1 MDGEDDR
8 TVDPVAGADQPPA
21 YRILADRIADEIL
34 SGKFGLGEQLPPEVS
49 LAERFGVHR
58 STVREGIRLLE
69 ETGMLRRK
77 SQKRLVVSVPDGNHL
92 AGRTVQAFIMRKIT
106 VRDLYEANLAL
117 DPILARLAA
126 TSASSAQIARLHR
139 NVEETR
145 AARED
150 HPRLAELD
158 AEFHLLVCEAT
169 GNEIFQTMRQPLHD
183 LFMPM
188 VSELIDSIDT
198 SGRMLEAH
206 EKILT
211 AIENRNG
218 EEAEKWA
225 RRHMEDFK
233 RGYLKAALDFDS
245 RVAYERA
252 LPT

>member
-1 MDGEDDR
+1 MDMENDASADLHA
-8 TVDPVAGADQPPA
+8 TADQPPA
-21 YRILADRIADEIL
+21 YRVLADRIADEIL
-34 SGKFGLGEQLPPEVS
+34 SGKFRLGEQLPPEVS

-92 AGRTVQAFIMRKIT
+92 AGRTVQSFIMREIT
-106 VRDLYEANLAL
+106 VRDLYEANLAF

-126 TSASSAQIARLHR
+126 TSASSAQVARLHR
-139 NVEETR
+139 NVDETR
-145 AARED
+145 EVTEN

-188 VSELIDSIDT
+188 VSELIDNIDT
-198 SGRMLEAH
+198 SGWMLEAH
-206 EKILT
+206 ERILT
-211 AIENRNG
+211 AIENRDG
-218 EEAEKWA
+218 DEAEKWA

-233 RGYLKAALDFDS
+233 RGYLKASLDFDS
-245 RVAYERA
+245 RVSYERMS
-252 LPT
+252 PK